1 MVIAVVVAFLNEQEH
16 LPRLLASI
24 ARQTRPPDEL
34 LLVDDGST
42 DASPDLAANF
52 ADELPYVRLLTRPRQ
67 PPQRDR
73 LAQAAEL
80 LAFQWAVERLTAP
93 YDVVGKLDADIELTP
108 DVFAMVERELEADPR
123 LGLTGPYLSVVGPDG
138 RPQREH
144 CPPDHIRGATK
155 FYRRRC
161 YEDISPIAPR
171 LGWDTLDE
179 VKARMHGW
187 GTASFEMPHGD
198 PLHLRPTGLHDG
210 VLRSYRR
217 RGLAAY
223 LYGAHP
229 LHVILGAARRLREPP
244 FGIAAVNYLLGWSG
258 AMIRRPPRA
267 DDEVRAFIRDE
278 QLGRMSDLVLR
289 RRAR

>member
-1 MVIAVVVAFLNEQEH
+1 MVIAIVVAFLNEQEH

-34 LLVDDGST
+34 LLVNDGST
-42 DASPDLAANF
+42 DASPELAATF
-52 ADELPYVRLLTRPRQ
+52 VHDLPYARLLTRPAR

-73 LAQAAEL
+73 LAQASEL
-80 LAFQWAVERLTAP
+80 LAFQWAAEHLTVP
-93 YDVVGKLDADIELTP
+93 YDVIAKLDADIELTP
-108 DVFAMVERELEADPR
+108 EVFAAMERELEADPR
-123 LGLTGPYLSVVGPDG
+123 LGLAGPYLGVVGPDG
-138 RPQREH
+138 RAHREH

-161 YEDISPIAPR
+161 YEDISPIAAR

-187 GTASFEMPHGD
+187 RTASFAMPDGD
-198 PLHLRPTGLHDG
+198 PLHLRPTGVHDG

-223 LYGAHP
+223 SYGAHP
-229 LHVILGAARRLREPP
+229 LHVLLGTVRRLREPP
-244 FGIAAVNYLLGWSG
+244 VGLAALNYLVGWSG
-258 AMIRRPPRA
+258 AALRRAPRS

-278 QLGRMSDLVLR
+278 QLGRLRDLVLVR
-289 RRAR
+289 G

>member
-1 MVIAVVVAFLNEQEH
+1 MVIAAVVAFLNEQEH
-16 LPRLLASI
+16 LPRLLDSI

-42 DASPDLAANF
+42 DASPELAASF
-52 ADELPYVRLLTRPRQ
+52 AQALPHVRLLRRPPR

-73 LAQAAEL
+73 LAQASEL
-80 LAFQWAVERLTAP
+80 LAFQWAIEQLRVP

-108 DVFAMVERELEADPR
+108 EVFAAVEREFAADPR

-144 CPPDHIRGATK
+144 TPPDHIRGATK

-161 YEDISPIAPR
+161 YEDISPIEAR

-187 GTASFEMPHGD
+187 RTASFAMPDGD
-198 PLHLRPTGLHDG
+198 PLHLRPTGMHDG

-217 RGLAAY
+217 RGFAAY

-229 LHVILGAARRLREPP
+229 LHVFLGAARRLRDRPV
-244 FGIAAVNYLLGWSG
+244 GLAAANYLLGWSG
-258 AMIRRPPRA
+258 ATLRRAPRA
-267 DDEVRAFIRDE
+267 DDEVRAFIRGE
-278 QLGRMSDLVLR
+278 QLGRVRDLLLR
-289 RRAR
+289 RRVR

>member
-1 MVIAVVVAFLNEQEH
+1 MLIAVVVAFLNEQEY

-42 DASPDLAANF
+42 DASPELAATF
-52 ADELPYVRLLTRPRQ
+52 AHDLPYARFLTRPTR

-73 LAQAAEL
+73 LAQAYEL
-80 LAFQWAVERLTAP
+80 LAFQWATEHLIVP
-93 YDVVGKLDADIELTP
+93 YDVIGKLDADIELTP
-108 DVFAMVERELEADPR
+108 EVFAAVEGHLEADPR

-138 RPQREH
+138 RPHREH
-144 CPPDHIRGATK
+144 CPPNHIRGATK

-161 YEDISPIAPR
+161 YEDISPIAAR

-187 GTASFEMPHGD
+187 RTASFAMPDGD
-198 PLHLRPTGLHDG
+198 PLHLRPTGVHDG
-210 VLRSYRR
+210 MLRSYRR

-229 LHVILGAARRLREPP
+229 LHVLLGAARRLREPP
-244 FGIAAVNYLLGWSG
+244 VGLAAGNYLLGWSG
-258 AMIRRPPRA
+258 ATLRRAPRA

-278 QLGRMSDLVLR
+278 QLGRLRDLVLR
-289 RRAR
+289 RRAG

>member
-1 MVIAVVVAFLNEQEH
+1 MVLAVIVAFLNEREH
-16 LPRLLASI
+16 LPRLLDSL

-42 DASPDLAANF
+42 DGSPELASDF
-52 ADELPYVRLLTRPRQ
+52 ARELPYARLLTRPPR
-67 PPQRDR
+67 PAQRDR

-80 LAFQWAVERLTAP
+80 LAFQWAVERLTVP
-93 YDVVGKLDADIELTP
+93 YEVVGKLDADIELTP
-108 DVFAMVERELEADPR
+108 HVFAAVEREFEADSR
-123 LGLTGPYLSVVGPDG
+123 LGLTGPYLSVVGQDG
-138 RPQREH
+138 RAQREH

-161 YEDISPIAPR
+161 YDDISPIAAR

-187 GTASFEMPHGD
+187 DTASFAMPDGD
-198 PLHLRPTGLHDG
+198 PLHLRPTGVHDG

-244 FGIAAVNYLLGWSG
+244 IGVAALNYLLGWSG
-258 AMIRRPPRA
+258 AIIRREPRPN
-267 DDEVRAFIRDE
+267 EEIRAFIRDE
-278 QLGRMSDLVLR
+278 QLGRMGDLVLR
-289 RRAR
+289 RRSR